1 MRLPTLSLSFTF
13 MIAASAILGG
23 CRGGNP
29 LDPDTAMAL
38 LKDRNTEVVKFTFS
52 ASPPRTTDDPQITR
66 AYDRLID
73 AHVIQCT
80 STQAMGKICQPGPA
94 GEAIML
100 VGANDLSLN
109 AGRWVPSTI
118 VGISRSGS
126 SSAVV
131 EVRMSF
137 EPSPL
142 YRDFESTFEDIQPVA
157 VKTGAESMR
166 NGKTVHATYQR
177 DEEGWHLA
185 SVD

>member
-1 MRLPTLSLSFTF
+1 MRLPTLSLACVL
-13 MIAASAILGG
+13 AAGAILSG

-29 LDPDTAMAL
+29 LDADTAMAL

-52 ASPPRTTDDPQITR
+52 ASPPRTAADPRVTQ

-80 STQAMGKICQPGPA
+80 STEAMGKVCQPGPA
-94 GEAIML
+94 GEAITL
-100 VGANDLSLN
+100 VGTTDFTLN

-118 VGISRSGS
+118 ANISRSGS

-142 YRDFESTFEDIQPVA
+142 YRDFESTFDDIQPVA
-157 VKTGAESMR
+157 VKTGAENLR

-177 DEEGWHLA
+177 DEEGWHVI

>member
-1 MRLPTLSLSFTF
+1 MRLPTLSFTCV
-13 MIAASAILGG
+13 IAAGAILGG
-23 CRGGNP
+23 CGGGNP

-52 ASPPRTTDDPQITR
+52 ASPPPTADDPRVTR

-80 STQAMGKICQPGPA
+80 STSAMGKICQPGPA
-94 GEAIML
+94 GEAITL
-100 VGANDLSLN
+100 VGATDLSLN
-109 AGRWVPSTI
+109 AGRWVPLTI
-118 VGISRSGS
+118 VNISRSGG

-131 EVRMSF
+131 EVRMTF

-142 YRDFESTFEDIQPVA
+142 FRDFESTFDDVQPA
-157 VKTGAESMR
+157 GNKTATESLK
-166 NGKTVHATYQR
+166 NGKTIHATYQR

-185 SVD
+185 SVE

>member
-1 MRLPTLSLSFTF
+1 MRLPTLSLTCV
-13 MIAASAILGG
+13 IVAGLILSG

-52 ASPPRTTDDPQITR
+52 ASPPRTSDDPQVTR
-66 AYDRLID
+66 AYERLIQD
-73 AHVIQCT
+73 HVIQCT
-80 STQAMGKICQPGPA
+80 STQAMGRICQPGPA
-94 GEAIML
+94 GEAITL
-100 VGANDLSLN
+100 VGATDLSLN

-118 VGISRSGS
+118 VNISRSGG

-142 YRDFESTFEDIQPVA
+142 FRDFESTFDDIQPA
-157 VKTGAESMR
+157 GNKTTESFR

-177 DEEGWHLA
+177 DEDGWHVA
-185 SVD
+185 SLD